1 MACLYANNV
10 VATLSIAVGTI
21 DTVLQLTP
29 GHGVSFPTISLDQW
43 FYITLIDPATG
54 NLEICRVTERT
65 GDTLVVSRGVDGTL
79 PRSWAAG
86 SIIEMRL
93 TAEMLRELQDIGF
106 DVTAFL
112 PRAGGDMFGPVRWLE
127 AEDSETGWT
136 QDVIG
141 GGDMLLSH
149 PSPDRVVHLYPEA
162 VNGTG
167 IVVAYRLQHS
177 MPVRIETAS
186 SRDLASGPGGVASFL
201 LAYNNAAAGSWRLL
215 AGVGNTAWRPG
226 NFFHVMWYG
235 VGQPTITAG
244 SGVTIRVAAGL
255 ALKPRARYSVITF
268 TAISQTEWVAS
279 GDLAEA

>member
-1 MACLYANNV
+1 MPCLYANNV

-43 FYITLIDPATG
+43 FYITLVDPATG
-54 NLEICRVTERT
+54 NNEICRVTERL

-79 PRSWAAG
+79 PRTWAAG

-93 TAEMLRELQDIGF
+93 TAQMLRELQDPGF
-106 DVTAFL
+106 DADSFL
-112 PRAGGDMFGPVRWLE
+112 QRSGGNVFGPVRWTE
-127 AEDSETGWT
+127 NDGSEQGWT

-141 GGDMLLSH
+141 GGDLLFAH
-149 PSPDRVVHLYPEA
+149 PSPNRTLHLYPEA

-167 IVVAYRLQHS
+167 VVVAYRLQHS
-177 MPVRIETAS
+177 MPLRIETAATL
-186 SRDLASGPGGVASFL
+186 DLFSGPTGVVSFL
-201 LAYNNAAAGSWRLL
+201 LAYNNAAPGTWRLTS
-215 AGVGNTAWRPG
+215 GVGNTAWRPG

-235 VGQPTITAG
+235 AGQPTITAG
-244 SGVTIRVAAGL
+244 PGVTIRVPTGL
-255 ALKPRARYSVITF
+255 TLRPRARYSVITF
-268 TAISQTEWVAS
+268 TSISQTEWIAS